1 MLKLLSD
8 IYYDQGLYKESV
20 EAMHK
25 HVELAQSIYNTNIA
39 KEVNNLQ
46 AIHELKESKA
56 KVKQLT
62 LAKENIQ
69 LHNNLA
75 MVVLFA
81 LLILVI
87 TTLFFYSKIK
97 KDAQKLS
104 KSFLLLQNSDLV
116 KDKLFSIIGHDL
128 KGPVGNASMILEM
141 YLDESVD
148 EKEKEKILDILQNL
162 LSSTYETLNKIL
174 AWGSSSIKGIT
185 SAMIRFS
192 PNEYIA
198 ANCKLIEAIAF
209 RKNISITNQII
220 DCPELSA
227 DPSHFDFVV
236 RNLLSNAVKFTN
248 NGGIINLSCTH
259 SPDNGMVVFCV
270 SDNGVGINKEDINKL
285 FSPSIASRYGTNNEK
300 GTGIGLTLCK
310 EYIKENGGEIWVES
324 EYGKGSSFYFSFKAA

>member
-1 MLKLLSD
+1 
-8 IYYDQGLYKESV
+8 
-20 EAMHK
+20 MHK

-56 KVKQLT
+56 KVKELT
-62 LAKENIQ
+62 LAKANIQ

-104 KSFLLLQNSDLV
+104 KSFVLLQNSDMV

-128 KGPVGNASMILEM
+128 KGPIGNASMILEM

-198 ANCKLIEAIAF
+198 ANCKLTEAIAF